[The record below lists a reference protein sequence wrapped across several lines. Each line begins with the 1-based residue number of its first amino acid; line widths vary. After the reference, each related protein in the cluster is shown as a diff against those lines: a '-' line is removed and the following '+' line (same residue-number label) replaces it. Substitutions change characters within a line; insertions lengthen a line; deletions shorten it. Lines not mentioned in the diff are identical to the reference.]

1 MKRLL
6 VLALAAT
13 AASAQEGG
21 IPSAVVSEATRPAAS
36 VELADQIELVGKPA
50 EACAIRGLGADGV
63 EFVAVDGGV
72 RRAEWIQVVSLRTAR
87 PLALLLANGDRATA
101 RLVGVEGSK
110 LKLSSPSF
118 GEIAVGLNSLTDLPV
133 AEAPQDPNAPK
144 TPLTPH
150 DWKGSISL
158 NGSFRAG
165 NTDQVLVALRAAAEK
180 QWEEDKLGF
189 ALEALY
195 GKSEGDET
203 NKSLFAKARF
213 DHFYSQR
220 LYSFAQTDA
229 LYDAIQDIDLRSI
242 TSLGAGYLLWKEND
256 DRLFALEGGLSAIYT
271 KYGTGEDQFSPAA
284 RAAATFKEIFFK
296 DLHFTQDVEFLL
308 PLDEVDEFL
317 VRSRTAIAVPVA
329 EGWAMKTSLDVNYTA
344 APAAGRKPFD
354 ILFLVGLEYQF

>member
-1 MKRLL
+1 MKRL
-6 VLALAAT
+6 VVFALAA
-13 AASAQEGG
+13 AAVCAQDGG
-21 IPSAVVSEATRPAAS
+21 IPSSVVNEATRPTVG
-36 VELADQIELVGKPA
+36 VELVDQIELVGKQA
-50 EACAIRGLGADGV
+50 EACAVSALGADGV
-63 EFVAVDGGV
+63 EFTAVDGGV
-72 RRAEWIQVVSLRTAR
+72 RRAEWIKIVSLRTAR
-87 PLALLLANGDRATA
+87 PIALVMANGDRATA
-101 RLVGVEGSK
+101 RLVGFDGGKIK
-110 LKLSSPSF
+110 LASPTF
-118 GEIAVGLNSLTDLPV
+118 GEITVGLSSLTDLPAAV
-133 AEAPQDPNAPK
+133 EPQDPNKPK

-180 QWEEDKLGF
+180 NWEEDKLAF

-195 GKSEGDET
+195 GKTEGNES

-213 DHFYSQR
+213 DHFYSER

-242 TSLGAGYLLWKEND
+242 TSLGVGYMIWKEND
-256 DRLFALEGGLSAIYT
+256 DRLFSVEGGISGIYT
-271 KYGTGEDQFSPAA
+271 KYGNGDDQLSPAL
-284 RAAATFKEIFFK
+284 RAAATYREIFFK
-296 DLHFTQDVEFLL
+296 DLHFSQDVEFLL

-344 APAAGRKPFD
+344 VPATGLKPFD